1 MSPLDKESIQFKV
14 NRIRKNLRELQ
25 QMGKLSYHAYIK
37 EEHNKYVVERLLQ
50 VAIEA
55 MLDIG
60 SHIIAE
66 EGLGEPLEYRDVFS
80 LLCQAKIL
88 PKTKLENY
96 QNMVGLRNRIV
107 HLYETID
114 HRLIHR
120 FLRKDLS
127 DIETYLRMV
136 VRYLKK

>member
-1 MSPLDKESIQFKV
+1 MSPLDQESIQFKV
-14 NRIRKNLRELQ
+14 NRIRKNLGELEK
-25 QMGKLSYHAYIK
+25 MGKLSYHAYIR
-37 EEHNKYVVERLLQ
+37 EEHNKYVAERLLQ
-50 VAIEA
+50 VSIEA
-55 MLDIG
+55 VLDIG

-66 EGLGEPLEYRDVFS
+66 EGLGEPLEYRDVFKI
-80 LLCQAKIL
+80 LCQAKIL
-88 PKTKLENY
+88 PKAKLENF

-120 FLRKDLS
+120 FLRKDL
-127 DIETYLRMV
+127 DDFEAYLRMA

>member
-1 MSPLDKESIQFKV
+1 MSPLDKESLQFKI
-14 NRIRKNLRELQ
+14 NRIRKNLKELQ
-25 QMGKLSYHAYIK
+25 KLGKVSYRNYIK
-37 EEHNKYVVERLLQ
+37 DGHSPVLAERYLQ

-66 EGLGEPLEYRDVFS
+66 EGLGEPLEYRDVFQI
-80 LLCQAKIL
+80 LCQARIL
-88 PKTKLENY
+88 PKARLQHF

-114 HRLIHR
+114 HKLIHQFLQKNLQDFEI
-120 FLRKDLS
+120 FLRAIL
-127 DIETYLRMV
+127 
-136 VRYLKK
+136 RYL

>member
-1 MSPLDKESIQFKV
+1 MSPLDKESVQFKI
-14 NRIRKNLRELQ
+14 NRIRKNLRELKQ
-25 QMGKLSYHAYIK
+25 LGKLAYRTYIRD
-37 EEHNKYVVERLLQ
+37 ERNKYVAERLLQ

-80 LLCQAKIL
+80 ILCQAKIL
-88 PKTKLENY
+88 PKAKLENF

-120 FLRKDLS
+120 FLRKELGDL
-127 DIETYLRMV
+127 ETYLRV
-136 VRYLKK
+136 VARYLRK